1 MALQSQMSRIGPV
14 PCWNSLS
21 YVYKTNFAPKP
32 FWRSC
37 WLYNNYWICHWT
49 CSHFIF
55 HRSAP
60 PLCTHIVEEGKKKH
74 YGDDDDSNLVRWVN
88 FLAAVLPP
96 WWQREIFFLTLS
108 ISSPWS
114 LQSSLGLNRKTAVCH
129 CWALEYKAVLP
140 AQCQGFQSTCWS
152 PVLSYVY
159 VLLMSISENP
169 SKKK

>member
-1 MALQSQMSRIGPV
+1 MYTRQILLL
-14 PCWNSLS
+14 N
-21 YVYKTNFAPKP
+21 
-32 FWRSC
+32 RSEEVAGYIITTEFVIERV
-37 WLYNNYWICHWT
+37 LISSSIVLLLFSVHT
-49 CSHFIF
+49 
-55 HRSAP
+55 
-60 PLCTHIVEEGKKKH
+60 VEEGKKNH

-140 AQCQGFQSTCWS
+140 AQCQDFQSTCWS
-152 PVLSYVY
+152 SVLSYVY